1 MLALANASAA
11 TPPQFSLPQVPVAKA
26 SVMALSPGSRVE
38 TRLLLDPTTGI
49 RVPVTAVFMTFVFQS
64 RFTVTSLYGLK
75 TRPLAV
81 PVLPFPGVVDPP
93 PVPPPVPPPPVLPP
107 VHDPDVVH
115 GWPLPV
121 APECVAGS
129 SPCVHQLAV

>member
-1 MLALANASAA
+1 MALANASAA

-26 SVMALSPGSRVE
+26 SVMALRPGSRVD

-64 RFTVTSLYGLK
+64 RFTVMSLYGLK

-81 PVLPFPGVVDPP
+81 PVLPLPGVVVPPPPGVVVPP
-93 PVPPPVPPPPVLPP
+93 PVPPPVQV
-107 VHDPDVVH
+107 PDDVH

-121 APECVAGS
+121 APEWVAGS
-129 SPCVHQLAV
+129 SPWVHQFAV